1 MSTELRGRRQLHSMN
16 KCTRGATLD
25 MSNTNLLVHPI
36 GTVKSDLPQ
45 STLQIQV
52 ESVGDVV
59 DGTTVSAV
67 SGNHWW
73 WDEMDEDCVH
83 VVLTMFCSGVL
94 SVTLHM
100 YAFT

>member
-1 MSTELRGRRQLHSMN
+1 MN

-25 MSNTNLLVHPI
+25 MSNTKLLVHPI

-45 STLQIQV
+45 STLQTQA

-59 DGTTVSAV
+59 DGTTVSAD
-67 SGNHWW
+67 GKHWW
-73 WDEMDEDCVH
+73 WDEMDEDWVH
-83 VVLTMFCSGVL
+83 VVLTMLCSGVL

-100 YAFT
+100 YALT

>member
-1 MSTELRGRRQLHSMN
+1 MN

-25 MSNTNLLVHPI
+25 MSNTKLLVHPI

-52 ESVGDVV
+52 VRVGDVI
-59 DGTTVSAV
+59 GMTVSAV
-67 SGNHWW
+67 SESHWW
-73 WDEMDEDCVH
+73 WDEMDEDWVH
-83 VVLTMFCSGVL
+83 VMLTMLCSGVL

-100 YAFT
+100 YALT